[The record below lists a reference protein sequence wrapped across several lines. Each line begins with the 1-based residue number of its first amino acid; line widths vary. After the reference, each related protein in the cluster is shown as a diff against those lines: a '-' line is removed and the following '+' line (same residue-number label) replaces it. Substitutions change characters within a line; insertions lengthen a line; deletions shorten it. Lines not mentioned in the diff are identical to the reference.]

1 MAAVADVT
9 TRPDSAINQ
18 DVILELKW
26 DPKITSNDIA
36 VAVKDG
42 VVTLSGFASNFME
55 KDAAEKAAKRVYG
68 VGCRA
73 NDIQIKLSS
82 TRTDPEVA
90 RDAVHELESH
100 VLIPADKIKVTVRN
114 GWVTLEGNVD
124 WQFQKNLA
132 ESSVKKLKGV
142 IGITNNIQV
151 KPKITPTQ
159 VKEKIE
165 EALKRSAEID
175 ARRVTVD
182 LEGTPSNSMAVCAP
196 GRRRRRRSAQRGP
209 RQVLRR
215 SKTTFTLLRSK
226 RFCSARSGQLLPEI
240 APIQTVLFL
249 ACLLERG
256 DRYGKGNRDRLR
268 NNELGGGGDG
278 GRQAHRDHQQRGQ
291 PADTFGGGL
300 HQRGR
305 TVGGPDWPSARRCS
319 IQKTPS
325 IRRSVSSDAAS
336 RRCSPRSRT
345 CLTKWLPG
353 PNDAVRFLIIGQA
366 IFAGGNLVDDP
377 APAGRRCS
385 QVPGRKGDRRGD
397 HRARLFQ

>member
-42 VVTLSGFASNFME
+42 VVTLSGFASSYME

-68 VGCRA
+68 VRAVA

-82 TRTDPEVA
+82 ARTDPEVA

-114 GWVTLEGNVD
+114 GWVTLDGEVN

-142 IGITNNIQV
+142 IGINNNILV
-151 KPKITPTQ
+151 KPKITPSE
-159 VKEKIE
+159 VKQKIE

-182 LEGTPSNSMAVCAP
+182 VEGSTVMLHGSVRSWAEKEEAERGAWSAP
-196 GRRRRRRSAQRGP
+196 G
-209 RQVLRR
+209 VT
-215 SKTTFTLLRSK
+215 KV
-226 RFCSARSGQLLPEI
+226 ENYI
-240 APIQTVLFL
+240 YI
-249 ACLLERG
+249 
-256 DRYGKGNRDRLR
+256 
-268 NNELGGGGDG
+268 
-278 GRQAHRDHQQRGQ
+278 
-291 PADTFGGGL
+291 
-300 HQRGR
+300 
-305 TVGGPDWPSARRCS
+305 
-319 IQKTPS
+319 TP
-325 IRRSVSSDAAS
+325 
-336 RRCSPRSRT
+336 
-345 CLTKWLPG
+345 
-353 PNDAVRFLIIGQA
+353 
-366 IFAGGNLVDDP
+366 
-377 APAGRRCS
+377 
-385 QVPGRKGDRRGD
+385 
-397 HRARLFQ
+397 